1 MKVRGN
7 FLMKNILELN
17 FINRKV
23 RWIGRLEGVV
33 NPHNPFQ
40 LPTTSPPHTTFN
52 QKDKY

>member
-33 NPHNPFQ
+33 NP
-40 LPTTSPPHTTFN
+40 PTKIKIPITSPPHATFN
-52 QKDKY
+52 QKDK